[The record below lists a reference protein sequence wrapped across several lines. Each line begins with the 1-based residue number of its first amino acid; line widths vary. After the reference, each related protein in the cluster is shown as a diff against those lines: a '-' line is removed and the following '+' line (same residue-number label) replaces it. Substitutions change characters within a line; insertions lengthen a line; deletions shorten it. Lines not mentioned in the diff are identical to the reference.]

1 MWRCTLHRVI
11 KKGFAEKM
19 IFELRKK
26 SVMLRSEERVAQA
39 EGSSRTKLIKPV
51 WAWALYIWMDHE
63 SQEQTDMQR

>member
-1 MWRCTLHRVI
+1 
-11 KKGFAEKM
+11 M

-63 SQEQTDMQR
+63 SQEQRDMQR